1 MSHTRTG
8 IALLVV
14 AGALVLTAA
23 VGRRAADHR
32 AASDAPEATASAA
45 VMGYLRIEGIQGS
58 AAVRGYE
65 GWIEV
70 SGVEWGVSNSSAS
83 TLAGRTAGQ
92 ADFNPIIVIKP
103 IDKAT
108 PVLAQAC
115 AAGRH
120 HREAQLVFF
129 SPGSTTPSGSVS
141 LNDVTIMETI
151 ASGGEAAVLNE
162 TLALGFGR
170 IEWAFID
177 IDPATGRP
185 RGEVKAG
192 WDVAANRPM

>member
-1 MSHTRTG
+1 MSYTHTG
-8 IALLVV
+8 IALFVL
-14 AGALVLTAA
+14 AGPLVLTAA
-23 VGRRAADHR
+23 VGPRAPDER
-32 AASDAPEATASAA
+32 DAAGATASAA
-45 VMGYLRIEGIQGS
+45 ALGYLRIEGIQGS

-70 SGVEWGVSNSSAS
+70 SGLEWSVSNSSAS

-92 ADFNPIIVIKP
+92 ADFNPIIITKP

-108 PVLAQAC
+108 PLLAQGC

-120 HREAQLVFF
+120 YRDAQVVFLTA
-129 SPGSTTPSGSVS
+129 GSATPSGSLS
-141 LNDVTIMETI
+141 LNDVTIVETT
-151 ASGGEAAVLNE
+151 ASGGEAALLSE
-162 TLALGFGR
+162 TLALSFGR
-170 IEWAFID
+170 IEWTFVD

-192 WDVAANRPM
+192 WDIAANRPM